1 MKRILF
7 VFSWLILSF
16 AAESALAV
24 PVASIQDM
32 AGDVKILVAGVAPR
46 PAAKNDTLESGASVT
61 TGEKSYA
68 VLKFEDGQ
76 IIALQSNSQ
85 FQVQDYR
92 YNPSNAQQSNIF
104 LSLAKGGLRAITGAI
119 ATQNKAAFKL
129 QTPQATIGIRG
140 TDFPVV
146 LSGGMYAQVL
156 QGAIEVQNSAGA
168 AELGVG
174 QGTFVASFNTLPVA
188 VLASTLPVAIFAE
201 ILSVP
206 IAGVSAAGAA
216 LGTSSSGGLSTGA
229 LIGIGLGIAGVAAAA
244 SGGGS
249 STTNH

>member
-1 MKRILF
+1 MKQILVF
-7 VFSWLILSF
+7 FSWFVLSF
-16 AAESALAV
+16 AAGGALAV
-24 PVASIQDM
+24 PVASIQDVS
-32 AGDVKILVAGVAPR
+32 GDVKIVATGVAPR

-61 TGEKSYA
+61 TGDKSYA

-76 IIALQSNSQ
+76 IIALQSNTQ

-92 YNPSNAQQSNIF
+92 YNPNNAQQSNIF
-104 LSLAKGGLRAITGAI
+104 VSLVKGGLRAITGAI

-146 LSGGMYAQVL
+146 LNNGLYTQVL
-156 QGAIEVQNSAGA
+156 QGGIEVQNSAGTA
-168 AELGVG
+168 MLDAG

-188 VLASTLPVAIFAE
+188 VLATALPAAIFAE
-201 ILSVP
+201 ILAVP
-206 IAGVSAAGAA
+206 IAGATAAGAA
-216 LGTSSSGGLSTGA
+216 LGTGGGMSAGTM
-229 LIGIGLGIAGVAAAA
+229 IGIGLGVAGIAAAA
-244 SGGGS
+244 SGGSS

>member
-32 AGDVKILVAGVAPR
+32 AGDVKILATGVAPR

-104 LSLAKGGLRAITGAI
+104 VSLAKGGLRAITGAI

-146 LSGGMYAQVL
+146 LNNGMYTQVL
-156 QGAIEVQNSAGA
+156 QGAIEVQNGAGA
-168 AELGVG
+168 TVLGTG
-174 QGTFVASFNTLPVA
+174 QGTFVATFNTLPLAVA
-188 VLASTLPVAIFAE
+188 AATLPAIIFSE
-201 ILSVP
+201 ILAVP
-206 IAGVSAAGAA
+206 IAGVSATGAA
-216 LGTSSSGGLSTGA
+216 LGSGGLSNSA
-229 LIGIGLGIAGVAAAA
+229 LIGIAIGVAGVAAAA
-244 SGGGS
+244 SGGS
-249 STTNH
+249 NSTTNH